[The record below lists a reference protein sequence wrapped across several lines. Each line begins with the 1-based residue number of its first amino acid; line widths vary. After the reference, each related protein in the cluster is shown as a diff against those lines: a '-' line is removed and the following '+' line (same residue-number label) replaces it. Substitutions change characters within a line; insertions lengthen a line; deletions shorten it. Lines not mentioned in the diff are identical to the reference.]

1 MKFWFGVLL
10 LFVGSL
16 AGYAGIWTALPL
28 GAIGMYFL
36 LSSWAKG
43 PTE

>member
-28 GAIGMYFL
+28 GFIGTYFL
-36 LSSWAKG
+36 FSNWRKEDS
-43 PTE
+43 